1 MNWLRSAHGTN
12 TLVCPASFLSGITV
26 FLGGHS
32 KPFSFK
38 LPVLKFLW
46 IFRKARSLAS
56 RSRWI
61 FQCSALSV
69 VFLQPADEQAPH
81 LLPKTAFALHAVKSL
96 SGIFRVALLFIC
108 QGTSKAG
115 FCAGAFSESLLSEN
129 VSCAKDHCAT
139 AHNEQVLLASWPCI
153 CCRFSRQPT

>member
-1 MNWLRSAHGTN
+1 MV
-12 TLVCPASFLSGITV
+12 VCPASFLSGITV

-32 KPFSFK
+32 KLLSFK
-38 LPVLKFLW
+38 LPVLKFV
-46 IFRKARSLAS
+46 SLKS
-56 RSRWI
+56 
-61 FQCSALSV
+61 
-69 VFLQPADEQAPH
+69 PDE
-81 LLPKTAFALHAVKSL
+81 LFDFNSSL
-96 SGIFRVALLFIC
+96 GIFRVALLFIC

-129 VSCAKDHCAT
+129 VSCAKDHCAA